1 MAAPDRELTSLPG
14 GPRSFVSVGR
24 AVERGVSPER
34 MAEVVRSGKGEMW
47 VDLDASDPAQFALL
61 ERVFGFHPLA
71 ISDAKNPATRV
82 KVEEYEG
89 FLFTVIRGV
98 RWDATTDDP
107 YDLTTF
113 NLYFFLGP
121 NYLVTV
127 HAEPVESIA
136 TVEENLARNPELLRR
151 GAERLMHAVMD
162 LAVDAFFPVVDGV
175 DDFLGGLEERV
186 FVSFDP
192 DTLREIFAVK
202 RLVVTLRRHLA
213 PQREVFNVL
222 TNRPSALLATDSQ
235 IYFRDVYDHVL
246 RINDSLD
253 SYRDLL
259 GGTMEAYLTQVSN
272 RLNVATKGLTVVA
285 TVSIPFVV
293 VSGMWGMNFSHIPL
307 SGHANGFWIMLVAQL
322 AMGVV
327 LLGVLRLLKWL

>member
-1 MAAPDRELTSLPG
+1 MAAPDRELSPEPAR
-14 GPRSFVSVGR
+14 PRSFLCTGR
-24 AVERGVSPER
+24 AVERDLDAER
-34 MAEVVRSGKGEMW
+34 MSEVVRSGEGEMW
-47 VDLDASDPAQFALL
+47 VDIDASDPAQFALL

-71 ISDAKNPATRV
+71 ISDTENPETRV

-89 FLFTVIRGV
+89 FLFIVIRGV
-98 RWDATTDDP
+98 RWDVSTNDP
-107 YDLTTF
+107 YDLETY

-121 NYLVTV
+121 NFLVTV
-127 HAEPVESIA
+127 HAEPVPSIG
-136 TVEENLARNPELLRR
+136 TVEQNLERNPELLRR

-162 LAVDAFFPVVDGV
+162 IAVDAFFPVVDCV
-175 DDFLGGLEERV
+175 DEFLSGLEERV

-192 DTLREIFAVK
+192 GTLREIFAVK

-213 PQREVFNVL
+213 PQREVFNML
-222 TNRPSALLATDSQ
+222 TNRPSALLTPESQ

-259 GGTMEAYLTQVSN
+259 GGTMDAYLTQVSN

-285 TVSIPFVV
+285 TLSIPFVV

-307 SGHANGFWIMLVAQL
+307 SNHPQGFWIMLVAQL
-322 AMGVV
+322 VIGVV
-327 LLGVLRLLKWL
+327 LLGLLRLLKWL